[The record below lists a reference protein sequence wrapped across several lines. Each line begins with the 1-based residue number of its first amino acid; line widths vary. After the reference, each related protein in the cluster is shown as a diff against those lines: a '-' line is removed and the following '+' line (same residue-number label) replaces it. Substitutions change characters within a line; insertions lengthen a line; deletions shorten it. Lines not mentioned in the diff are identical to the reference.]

1 MRQAELCEALGLSK
15 GQVSKLVARGMPTDS
30 VANAEAWRRRNLEP
44 MMVASHAAK
53 KRPSPAEPT
62 PPVNPIDAVLF
73 GVLPRLLLDRL
84 ELLAVLVDAGIEPT
98 PEDLDAIGAG
108 LAGHL
113 SRVLIEYLGCPQ
125 RDLNLPDWLS
135 DGDQ

>member
-1 MRQAELCEALGLSK
+1 MKQAELCEALGLSK

-44 MMVASHAAK
+44 MMVASHQAK
-53 KRPSPAEPT
+53 KRPT
-62 PPVNPIDAVLF
+62 PVESTTTPNPIDAVLF
-73 GVLPRLLLDRL
+73 GVLPQLLLDRM

-98 PEDLDAIGAG
+98 AEDLDAIGAG

-113 SRVLIEYLGCPQ
+113 HRVLIERMGFPQ
-125 RDLNLPDWLS
+125 QDLNLPDWL
-135 DGDQ
+135 GD

>member
-30 VANAEAWRRRNLEP
+30 VVNAEAWRRRNLEP
-44 MMVASHAAK
+44 MMVASHQAK
-53 KRPSPAEPT
+53 KRPGTIEPSQA
-62 PPVNPIDAVLF
+62 PNPIDAVLF
-73 GVLPRLLLDRL
+73 GILPRLLLDRL
-84 ELLAVLVDAGIEPT
+84 ALLGVLVDAGIEPT
-98 PEDLDAIGAG
+98 TEDLDAIGAG